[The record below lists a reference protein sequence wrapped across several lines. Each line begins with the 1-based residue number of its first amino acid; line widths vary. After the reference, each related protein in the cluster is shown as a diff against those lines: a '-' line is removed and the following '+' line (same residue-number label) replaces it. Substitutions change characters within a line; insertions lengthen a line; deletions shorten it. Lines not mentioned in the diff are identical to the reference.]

1 MASLSFFSRA
11 PILALALAS
20 AVGRLADAGVASSS
34 TLWIR

>member
-11 PILALALAS
+11 PILALAS